1 MLHKGK
7 YLIKKAQFDAF
18 DFQHPEIWEAFEKL
32 ALEAMDRGVKQLSA
46 WLIVNRIRWDRIVHE
61 GVGDLHIS
69 NDYIAFYARKFMAA
83 DPRRRGGFFTIKR
96 MVGEDFT
103 ETKRQCGVTK

>member
-18 DFQHPEIWEAFEKL
+18 DAKNPDVWLAFEKL
-32 ALEAMDRGVKQLSA
+32 ALEAMEKGVKQLSA
-46 WLIVNRIRWDRIVHE
+46 WLIINRIRWTRIVDLH
-61 GVGDLHIS
+61 VGDLHIS
-69 NDYIAFYARKFMAA
+69 NDFIAFYARKFMAA
-83 DPRRRGGFFTIKR
+83 DPKRRGGFFTVKR

-103 ETKRQCGVTK
+103 ETKKKCGLR